1 MSAPD
6 RRAMVERSGKD
17 LSVRRQC
24 ALVGVARSGIYRP
37 KPVAG
42 GDDLAV
48 MRRIDELH
56 LELPFYG
63 SRRMTFELN
72 KEGRGVNRKRV
83 RRLMRVMGIEA
94 LVPRPGTSKA
104 APGHKIY
111 PYLLRGLKIVEPNHV
126 WAADVT
132 FIPMACGFLYLVVII
147 DWASRAVLAWRL
159 SNTND
164 ASFCAAALEE
174 ALLRFGTPRIFNTDQ
189 GSTFTAEAFAGKLA
203 ATGVAISMDGRGRFM
218 DNIFIERLWRS
229 IKYEEVHLKAY
240 ADAREAR
247 AGIGS
252 WMTFYNFRRP
262 HQAMNNQMPMAVWRA
277 GMDKIEA
284 AARAVDM
291 PLRLDNANAFL
302 PTAEAAR
309 SGLILEGQGQARSH
323 LKSNVPWS
331 HEWGPVQ
338 WPLVGRAVSATFIL
352 DLAFVKRSPVLLFE
366 KEPGRGLVGH
376 EHIEVARPDA
386 GAHDGML
393 LRARRD
399 TDREFPIGAIAQI
412 EPDGLRFLLSVVR

>member
-6 RRAMVERSGKD
+6 RRAMVERPGKD

-24 ALVGVARSGIYRP
+24 ALVGVARSGVYRP

-42 GDDLAV
+42 ADDLAV

-83 RRLMRVMGIEA
+83 QRLMRVMGIEA

-132 FIPMACGFLYLVVII
+132 YIPMACGFLYLVAII

-174 ALLRFGTPRIFNTDQ
+174 ALLRFGKPRIFNTDQ

-203 ATGVAISMDGRGRFM
+203 AAGVAISMDGRGRFM

-240 ADAREAR
+240 ADGREAR

-252 WMTFYNFRRP
+252 WMDFLQFSAPSPGDEQPDADGGVARR
-262 HQAMNNQMPMAVWRA
+262 HGQNR
-277 GMDKIEA
+277 GGGEGCGYA
-284 AARAVDM
+284 ASLGQRKRVAHI
-291 PLRLDNANAFL
+291 
-302 PTAEAAR
+302 PTAEAEAAR
-309 SGLILEGQGQARSH
+309 SGLILEGQGQARLH
-323 LKSNVPWS
+323 LKSNAPWS
-331 HEWGPVQ
+331 HERGPVQ
-338 WPLVGRAVSATFIL
+338 PELPDNAIDEHCDRFTSGRI
-352 DLAFVKRSPVLLFE
+352 
-366 KEPGRGLVGH
+366 
-376 EHIEVARPDA
+376 
-386 GAHDGML
+386 
-393 LRARRD
+393 
-399 TDREFPIGAIAQI
+399 
-412 EPDGLRFLLSVVR
+412 